1 MAYTSVKI
9 SADSS
14 SYQSQMKSAASQM
27 KVLSAE
33 YTTAATKAK
42 LFGSE
47 TDSLK
52 AKAESLTQKITVQK
66 NIVQLNSEQQEKLT
80 KKLSDQKTKQEEL
93 KTKIDAAKEAYE
105 KSTAETG
112 KNSEQSKALKDELD
126 KLEKEF
132 TANETAIGKTENAL
146 ANQTVKTEKSKTAL
160 MNMEAELK
168 NVNDQLKDN
177 KLEKFATAC
186 DTAGTKMESFGKKMS
201 VVSTGIAGMA
211 TAVTKNAYD
220 VENDLMSMQG
230 QLGLTAEETEKLK
243 TVAQNLYTNGF
254 GESLGDCSSAVV
266 TLVQNIKGA
275 KDMSVEQQQT
285 IAEQMMTMSDMFG
298 TENEELARTL
308 TTMKNNGIIDDIS
321 EGMDV
326 LTVGFQNGANY
337 SGELLDTMREYSPK
351 FQALGM
357 DAKTAMAYL
366 VQGAQN
372 GAFNLDKV
380 GDAMKEFSIRA
391 VDGSD
396 TTVDG
401 FNRIG
406 LNADEM
412 AKKFAAGGDTA
423 SQAFHKTLVAL
434 KNMDDPISQNIA
446 GTDLFGTMWEDLGKD
461 TVLSLADIEGGL
473 ENVEGATV
481 KAGEQVNNSFS
492 TQLKTQFRE
501 LQTSLL
507 PLGNELLRLGKDSMP
522 TVKEVIGD
530 VTNVLKNMDSE
541 TAQNVIKI
549 GAVVAA
555 IGPLSIGFGKVAK
568 GISDTVTTGQ
578 KFVSGAA
585 KIIAKITAKTAA
597 TAAGTAADTA
607 ATAATAAHTTAT
619 AAATATTGTMTA
631 AQTALNV
638 AMKLCP
644 ILMIVGLI
652 TGLIA
657 AGVALYKNW
666 DKISAF
672 GSKLWG
678 NIKKDFNN
686 IKKGVTD
693 SFKKSGEAVENNV
706 KKMTNSVKNSAIGK
720 ATSTVFKAIH
730 KTVEDN
736 MKASTASAKKNLD
749 EMKSAYQK
757 NGGGIKGIVAAT
769 MTGIRNNYQRKY
781 DEINKLT
788 GGKLDIMVQKTREGF
803 KKAANSIA
811 EKVSQAKKN
820 ASSFA
825 SGVVTEVGKIP
836 GKTVSI
842 GINLVKGLWNGISN
856 MQSWV
861 ISKVRGFGNSVLTG
875 LKNFFGIHSPSK
887 VMEEQIGKNLAL
899 GVANGITKHK
909 KHAKKSASEMG
920 SEIVKAAKKKL
931 DTYKTYHKMSLKQ
944 ETEYWDNV
952 RKQIKKGTSARTEAD
967 KKYLADKKSLNSQ
980 LTKAQKEYAKSEK
993 QINADLK
1000 KEIKSLN
1007 DEYKNAVKERK
1018 DSLLSSFSLFES
1030 YDAGD
1035 TVSKSD
1041 LLVGMQ
1047 TQVEALN
1054 EWERQ
1059 IATLKSRLG
1068 NTELFKTIQE
1078 MGVSGLQQVK
1088 AINSMTE
1095 EELKRYTALYKE
1107 RQTSAKDEATTEL
1120 KGTKKSTDDKIAKA
1134 NKQAQEKLTKAQKT
1148 YTDACKK
1155 LGVTGAA
1162 AVKKTVDG
1170 AEKPLTKSLAKIQK
1184 NTKKTISTAVSTTK
1198 KGATQLKRAMD
1209 FKWSLPKLKMPHI
1222 SVTGGKSPYGIGG
1235 KGSVPKFNVE
1245 YYKTGGIMTNP
1256 TVFGLN
1262 GNSWMVGGEAGAE
1275 AILPL
1280 QEFYQKFSSILDR
1293 KFEAVQK
1300 AQAVG
1305 VTCYTYIDGD
1315 EIASRT
1321 VTKVDSKMV
1330 TDKRKRR

>member
-132 TANETAIGKTENAL
+132 TANETAIGKTETAL

-201 VVSTGIAGMA
+201 VVSAGIAGIGA
-211 TAVTKNAYD
+211 ASIKAFTELDEGYDTIVTKTGATG
-220 VENDLMSMQG
+220 EALE
-230 QLGLTAEETEKLK
+230 GLTK
-243 TVAQNLYTNGF
+243 
-254 GESLGDCSSAVV
+254 SADNV
-266 TLVQNIKGA
+266 
-275 KDMSVEQQQT
+275 
-285 IAEQMMTMSDMFG
+285 
-298 TENEELARTL
+298 
-308 TTMKNNGIIDDIS
+308 
-321 EGMDV
+321 
-326 LTVGFQNGANY
+326 
-337 SGELLDTMREYSPK
+337 
-351 FQALGM
+351 
-357 DAKTAMAYL
+357 
-366 VQGAQN
+366 
-372 GAFNLDKV
+372 
-380 GDAMKEFSIRA
+380 
-391 VDGSD
+391 
-396 TTVDG
+396 
-401 FNRIG
+401 
-406 LNADEM
+406 
-412 AKKFAAGGDTA
+412 
-423 SQAFHKTLVAL
+423 
-434 KNMDDPISQNIA
+434 
-446 GTDLFGTMWEDLGKD
+446 FGTMPEDMSTVGEAIGEVNTRFHTTGTELEKTSKQFIQFATINGTNVTQSVDQVDKIMKAWNVDASQTGNLLGLLTAKAQETGIYVD
-461 TVLSLADIEGGL
+461 TLEGYVLDNNAQFKEMGLSLPQAINLMAQFDANGVDSTQAMAGLKKALQNATSEGKSMDEALSDTIGSIKNAKTETEAMQIATELFGKKGAAEMTKAIRENRIDLTSLSSSMEEYGSTVEDTYNGTLDPIDNAKVAMNNAKLALSTLASTAQTSAVPMIEKLTGKIQELTQWFTSLSPAQQETVLKVGL
-473 ENVEGATV
+473 
-481 KAGEQVNNSFS
+481 
-492 TQLKTQFRE
+492 
-501 LQTSLL
+501 
-507 PLGNELLRLGKDSMP
+507 
-522 TVKEVIGD
+522 
-530 VTNVLKNMDSE
+530 
-541 TAQNVIKI
+541 
-549 GAVVAA
+549 VVAA

>member
-1 MAYTSVKI
+1 MAFTSVKL
-9 SADSS
+9 SVDSN
-14 SYQSQMKSAASQM
+14 SYTQQMKSAAAQM
-27 KVLSAE
+27 RVLSAE
-33 YTTAATKAK
+33 YSTAATKAK
-42 LFGSE
+42 LFGSA
-47 TDSLK
+47 TDGLK
-52 AKAESLTQKITVQK
+52 AKAESLTQKISLQK

-80 KKLSDQKTKQEEL
+80 KKLTDQKSKQEEL
-93 KTKIDAAKEAYE
+93 KSKIDEARIAYE
-105 KSTAETG
+105 KSTEETG
-112 KNSEQSKALKDELD
+112 KNSEQSKALKNELNS
-126 KLEKEF
+126 LEQQYKV
-132 TANETAIGKTENAL
+132 NESAIGKTETAL

-160 MNMEAELK
+160 MGMEKELENVNKELK
-168 NVNDQLKDN
+168 
-177 KLEKFATAC
+177 EHKFNAFTEGC
-186 DTAGTKMESFGKKMS
+186 TKAGTAIENVGKKISVMSAATVAAGTASAKMAVDFEDDMAKVSTIMDTNVMS
-201 VVSTGIAGMA
+201 VKDMQDAIIDLSNKTGIAVGDVADDVYNAISAGQKTGDAVAFVENSTKLA
-211 TAVTKNAYD
+211 TAGFAESGDTLNILTTILNAYGLKAEEVTNVSD
-220 VENDLMSMQG
+220 MLIQTQNLGKTTVAELSSAMGKVIPTANANHVALD
-230 QLGLTAEETEKLK
+230 QLCSGYAIMTANGVATAESTTYMNSMLNELGKTGSTTDVILREKTGKSFSELMKGGASLADVLK
-243 TVAQNLYTNGF
+243 IVQDAAKEDNKSMNDMFSSSEAAKAGVIL
-254 GESLGDCSSAVV
+254 LGDGTKKFNTTLKQMQKSTGSTDKAFSKMKTTSHSAKIAVNEMKNSALKLG
-266 TLVQNIKGA
+266 TTMLNSASPAIEKGT
-275 KDMSVEQQQT
+275 KKIHELTNKFNSLNEKQQQT
-285 IAEQMMTMSDMFG
+285 VI
-298 TENEELARTL
+298 
-308 TTMKNNGIIDDIS
+308 
-321 EGMDV
+321 
-326 LTVGFQNGANY
+326 
-337 SGELLDTMREYSPK
+337 
-351 FQALGM
+351 
-357 DAKTAMAYL
+357 
-366 VQGAQN
+366 
-372 GAFNLDKV
+372 KV
-380 GDAMKEFSIRA
+380 G
-391 VDGSD
+391 
-396 TTVDG
+396 
-401 FNRIG
+401 
-406 LNADEM
+406 
-412 AKKFAAGGDTA
+412 
-423 SQAFHKTLVAL
+423 LV
-434 KNMDDPISQNIA
+434 
-446 GTDLFGTMWEDLGKD
+446 T
-461 TVLSLADIEGGL
+461 
-473 ENVEGATV
+473 
-481 KAGEQVNNSFS
+481 
-492 TQLKTQFRE
+492 
-501 LQTSLL
+501 
-507 PLGNELLRLGKDSMP
+507 
-522 TVKEVIGD
+522 
-530 VTNVLKNMDSE
+530 
-541 TAQNVIKI
+541 
-549 GAVVAA
+549 AA
-555 IGPLSIGFGKVAK
+555 IGPATVATGKLVKGVGDTVKGVKK
-568 GISDTVTTGQ
+568 GIELGG
-578 KFVSGAA
+578 KAVSAVKKVAA
-585 KIIAKITAKTAA
+585 KIIEKTAA
-597 TAAGTAADTA
+597 TAAGTTADTA

-686 IKKGVTD
+686 IKKSVTD

-736 MKASTASAKKNLD
+736 MKASAASAKKNLD

-769 MTGIRNNYQRKY
+769 MTGIRNHYKSKY

-811 EKVSQAKKN
+811 EKVSQARKN

-825 SGVVTEVGKIP
+825 TGIVTEVGKIP
-836 GKTVSI
+836 GKVKTV

-861 ISKVRGFGNSVLTG
+861 ISKVRGFGSSVLTG

-944 ETEYWDNV
+944 ETEYWDTV

-967 KKYLADKKSLNSQ
+967 KKYFADKKSLNSQ

-1007 DEYKNAVKERK
+1007 NEYKNAVKERK

-1078 MGVSGLQQVK
+1078 MGVRGLQQVK

-1120 KGTKKSTDDKIAKA
+1120 KDTKKSTDDKIAKA

-1170 AEKPLTKSLAKIQK
+1170 AEKPLTKSLDKIQK
-1184 NTKKTISTAVSTTK
+1184 NTKKAISTAVSTTK

-1222 SVTGGKSPYGIGG
+1222 SVSSGKSPYGIGG
-1235 KGSVPKFNVE
+1235 KGSVPKFKVE

>member
-1 MAYTSVKI
+1 MAFTSVKL
-9 SADSS
+9 SVDSN
-14 SYQSQMKSAASQM
+14 SYTQQMKSAAAQM
-27 KVLSAE
+27 RVLSAE
-33 YTTAATKAK
+33 YSTAATKAK
-42 LFGSE
+42 LFGSA
-47 TDSLK
+47 TDGLK
-52 AKAESLTQKITVQK
+52 AKAESLTQKVTVQK
-66 NIVQLNSEQQEKLT
+66 NIVQLNSQQQEKLT
-80 KKLSDQKTKQEEL
+80 KKLTEQKAKQEEL
-93 KTKIDAAKEAYE
+93 KAKIDDARAAYE

-112 KNSEQSKALKDELD
+112 KNSEQSKALKNELNS
-126 KLEKEF
+126 LEQQYKI
-132 TANETAIGKTENAL
+132 NESAIGKTETAL

-160 MNMEAELK
+160 MGMEKELENVNKELK
-168 NVNDQLKDN
+168 EHKFNAFTEGCTKAGTAIESVGKKASALSAAAVATGTASVKAAEDLKEGYDIVVTKTGATDDALKDLKKSAN
-177 KLEKFATAC
+177 NVFGTMPEDMATVGEAIGEVNTRFHTTGDELESTSKQFIQFASINDTNITQSVDQVDKMMKAWNVDASQTGNLLGLLTAKAQATGISV
-186 DTAGTKMESFGKKMS
+186 DTLESEVLDNNSALKQMGLSMPQSINLMAQFDENGVNASTALAGLKKALQNATSEGKTMDEALKDTIGSIKNAKTDTEALKIAQELFGKK
-201 VVSTGIAGMA
+201 GAAEMA
-211 TAVTKNAYD
+211 TAIRENRID
-220 VENDLMSMQG
+220 LNDLSSSMKQYG
-230 QLGLTAEETEKLK
+230 NTVESTYNNTKSPLDNAKIAMNNAKIAMANLGETALQSAAPMISKATTKVQDLTKKFT
-243 TVAQNLYTNGF
+243 
-254 GESLGDCSSAVV
+254 SLND
-266 TLVQNIKGA
+266 K
-275 KDMSVEQQQT
+275 QQQT
-285 IAEQMMTMSDMFG
+285 
-298 TENEELARTL
+298 
-308 TTMKNNGIIDDIS
+308 
-321 EGMDV
+321 V
-326 LTVGFQNGANY
+326 L
-337 SGELLDTMREYSPK
+337 
-351 FQALGM
+351 
-357 DAKTAMAYL
+357 
-366 VQGAQN
+366 
-372 GAFNLDKV
+372 KV
-380 GDAMKEFSIRA
+380 G
-391 VDGSD
+391 
-396 TTVDG
+396 
-401 FNRIG
+401 
-406 LNADEM
+406 
-412 AKKFAAGGDTA
+412 
-423 SQAFHKTLVAL
+423 LV
-434 KNMDDPISQNIA
+434 
-446 GTDLFGTMWEDLGKD
+446 T
-461 TVLSLADIEGGL
+461 
-473 ENVEGATV
+473 
-481 KAGEQVNNSFS
+481 
-492 TQLKTQFRE
+492 
-501 LQTSLL
+501 
-507 PLGNELLRLGKDSMP
+507 
-522 TVKEVIGD
+522 
-530 VTNVLKNMDSE
+530 
-541 TAQNVIKI
+541 
-549 GAVVAA
+549 AA
-555 IGPLSIGFGKVAK
+555 IGPATVATGKLVKGVGDTVKGVKK
-568 GISDTVTTGQ
+568 GIEYGG
-578 KFVSGAA
+578 KAVSAVKKVAA
-585 KIIAKITAKTAA
+585 KIIEKTAA
-597 TAAGTAADTA
+597 TAAGTTADTA

-672 GSKLWG
+672 GTKLWG
-678 NIKKDFNN
+678 NIKKNFNN
-686 IKKGVTD
+686 IKKSVTD

-736 MKASTASAKKNLD
+736 MKASAASAKKNLD
-749 EMKSAYQK
+749 EMKSAYKK

-769 MTGIRNNYQRKY
+769 MTGIRNHYKSKY

-811 EKVSQAKKN
+811 EKVSQARKN

-825 SGVVTEVGKIP
+825 TGIVTEVGKIP
-836 GKTVSI
+836 GKVKTV

-861 ISKVRGFGNSVLTG
+861 ISKVRGFGSSVLTG

-931 DTYKTYHKMSLKQ
+931 DTYKTYHKMSMKQ
-944 ETEYWDNV
+944 EKEYWDTV

-1007 DEYKNAVKERK
+1007 VEYKNAVKERK

-1235 KGSVPKFNVE
+1235 KGSVPKFKVE

>member
-1 MAYTSVKI
+1 MNSMLNELGKTGSTTDVILREKTGKSFSELMKGGASL
-9 SADSS
+9 AD
-14 SYQSQMKSAASQM
+14 
-27 KVLSAE
+27 VL
-33 YTTAATKAK
+33 K
-42 LFGSE
+42 
-47 TDSLK
+47 
-52 AKAESLTQKITVQK
+52 
-66 NIVQLNSEQQEKLT
+66 IVQ
-80 KKLSDQKTKQEEL
+80 
-93 KTKIDAAKEAYE
+93 DAAKEDNKSMNDMFSSSEAAKAGVILLGDGTKKFNTTLKQMQ
-105 KSTAETG
+105 KSTGSTDKAFSKMKTTSHSAKIAVNEM
-112 KNSEQSKALKDELD
+112 KNSALKLGTTM
-126 KLEKEF
+126 LNSASPAIEK
-132 TANETAIGKTENAL
+132 
-146 ANQTVKTEKSKTAL
+146 
-160 MNMEAELK
+160 
-168 NVNDQLKDN
+168 
-177 KLEKFATAC
+177 
-186 DTAGTKMESFGKKMS
+186 GTKKIHE
-201 VVSTGIAGMA
+201 
-211 TAVTKNAYD
+211 
-220 VENDLMSMQG
+220 
-230 QLGLTAEETEKLK
+230 LTNKFNSLNEK
-243 TVAQNLYTNGF
+243 
-254 GESLGDCSSAVV
+254 
-266 TLVQNIKGA
+266 
-275 KDMSVEQQQT
+275 QQQT
-285 IAEQMMTMSDMFG
+285 VI
-298 TENEELARTL
+298 
-308 TTMKNNGIIDDIS
+308 
-321 EGMDV
+321 
-326 LTVGFQNGANY
+326 
-337 SGELLDTMREYSPK
+337 
-351 FQALGM
+351 
-357 DAKTAMAYL
+357 
-366 VQGAQN
+366 
-372 GAFNLDKV
+372 KV
-380 GDAMKEFSIRA
+380 G
-391 VDGSD
+391 
-396 TTVDG
+396 
-401 FNRIG
+401 
-406 LNADEM
+406 
-412 AKKFAAGGDTA
+412 
-423 SQAFHKTLVAL
+423 LV
-434 KNMDDPISQNIA
+434 
-446 GTDLFGTMWEDLGKD
+446 T
-461 TVLSLADIEGGL
+461 
-473 ENVEGATV
+473 
-481 KAGEQVNNSFS
+481 
-492 TQLKTQFRE
+492 
-501 LQTSLL
+501 
-507 PLGNELLRLGKDSMP
+507 
-522 TVKEVIGD
+522 
-530 VTNVLKNMDSE
+530 
-541 TAQNVIKI
+541 
-549 GAVVAA
+549 AA
-555 IGPLSIGFGKVAK
+555 IGPATVATGKLVKGVGDTVKGVKK
-568 GISDTVTTGQ
+568 GIELGG
-578 KFVSGAA
+578 KAVSAVKKVAA
-585 KIIAKITAKTAA
+585 KIIEKTAA
-597 TAAGTAADTA
+597 TAAGTTADTA

-686 IKKGVTD
+686 IKKSVTD

-1000 KEIKSLN
+1000 KEIKNLTN
-1007 DEYKNAVKERK
+1007 EYKNAVKERK

-1120 KGTKKSTDDKIAKA
+1120 KDTKKSTDDKIAKA

-1148 YTDACKK
+1148 YTNACKK

-1162 AVKKTVDG
+1162 AVKKTVEG

-1235 KGSVPKFNVE
+1235 KGSVPKFKVE

>member
-1 MAYTSVKI
+1 MAFTSVKL
-9 SADSS
+9 SVDSN
-14 SYQSQMKSAASQM
+14 SYTQQMKSAAAQM
-27 KVLSAE
+27 RVLSAE
-33 YTTAATKAK
+33 YSTAAMKAK
-42 LFGSE
+42 LFGSA
-47 TDSLK
+47 TDGLK
-52 AKAESLTQKITVQK
+52 AKAESLTQKISLQK

-80 KKLSDQKTKQEEL
+80 KKLTDQKSKQEEL
-93 KTKIDAAKEAYE
+93 KSKIDEARIAYE
-105 KSTAETG
+105 KSTEETG
-112 KNSEQSKALKDELD
+112 KNSEQSKALKNELNS
-126 KLEKEF
+126 LEQQYKV
-132 TANETAIGKTENAL
+132 NESAIGKTETAL

-160 MNMEAELK
+160 MGMEKELENVNKELK
-168 NVNDQLKDN
+168 EHKFNAFTEGCTKAGTVIESVGKKASALSAAAVATGTASVKTAEDLKEGYDIVVTKTGATDDALKDLKKSAN
-177 KLEKFATAC
+177 NVFGTMPEDMATVGEAIGEVNTRFHTTGDELESTSKQFIQFASINDTNITQSVDQVDKMMKAWNVDASQTGNLLGLLTAKAQATGISV
-186 DTAGTKMESFGKKMS
+186 DTLESEVLDNNSALKQMGLSMPQSINLMAQFDENGVNASTALAGLKKALQNATSEGKTMDEALKDTIGSIKNAKTDTEALKIAQELFGKK
-201 VVSTGIAGMA
+201 GAAEMA
-211 TAVTKNAYD
+211 TAIRENRID
-220 VENDLMSMQG
+220 LNDLSSSMKQYG
-230 QLGLTAEETEKLK
+230 N
-243 TVAQNLYTNGF
+243 TV
-254 GESLGDCSSAVV
+254 ES
-266 TLVQNIKGA
+266 TY
-275 KDMSVEQQQT
+275 
-285 IAEQMMTMSDMFG
+285 
-298 TENEELARTL
+298 
-308 TTMKNNGIIDDIS
+308 NNTKS
-321 EGMDV
+321 P
-326 LTVGFQNGANY
+326 
-337 SGELLDTMREYSPK
+337 LDN
-351 FQALGM
+351 
-357 DAKTAMAYL
+357 AKTAMNNAKIAMANFGETAL
-366 VQGAQN
+366 QSAAPMISKATTKVQDLTKKFTSLNDKQQQTV
-372 GAFNLDKV
+372 LKV
-380 GDAMKEFSIRA
+380 G
-391 VDGSD
+391 
-396 TTVDG
+396 
-401 FNRIG
+401 
-406 LNADEM
+406 
-412 AKKFAAGGDTA
+412 
-423 SQAFHKTLVAL
+423 LV
-434 KNMDDPISQNIA
+434 
-446 GTDLFGTMWEDLGKD
+446 T
-461 TVLSLADIEGGL
+461 
-473 ENVEGATV
+473 
-481 KAGEQVNNSFS
+481 
-492 TQLKTQFRE
+492 
-501 LQTSLL
+501 
-507 PLGNELLRLGKDSMP
+507 
-522 TVKEVIGD
+522 
-530 VTNVLKNMDSE
+530 
-541 TAQNVIKI
+541 
-549 GAVVAA
+549 AA
-555 IGPLSIGFGKVAK
+555 IGPATVATGKLVKGVGDTVKGVKK
-568 GISDTVTTGQ
+568 GIELGG
-578 KFVSGAA
+578 KAVSAVKKVAA
-585 KIIAKITAKTAA
+585 KIIEKTAA
-597 TAAGTAADTA
+597 TAAGTTADTA

-672 GSKLWG
+672 GTKLWG

-686 IKKGVTD
+686 IKKSVTD

-736 MKASTASAKKNLD
+736 MKASAASAKKNLD
-749 EMKSAYQK
+749 EMKSAYKK

-769 MTGIRNNYQRKY
+769 MTGIRNHYKSKY

-811 EKVSQAKKN
+811 EKVSQARKN

-825 SGVVTEVGKIP
+825 TGIVTEVGKIP
-836 GKTVSI
+836 GKVKTV

-861 ISKVRGFGNSVLTG
+861 ISKVRGFGNSVLTE

-944 ETEYWDNV
+944 ETEYWDTV

-1000 KEIKSLN
+1000 KEIKNLTN
-1007 DEYKNAVKERK
+1007 EYKNAVKERK

-1095 EELKRYTALYKE
+1095 EELKRYTSLYKE

-1148 YTDACKK
+1148 YTDVCKK

-1170 AEKPLTKSLAKIQK
+1170 AEKPLTKSLDKIQK
-1184 NTKKTISTAVSTTK
+1184 NTKKAISTAVSTTK

-1209 FKWSLPKLKMPHI
+1209 FKWSLPRLKMPHI
-1222 SVTGGKSPYGIGG
+1222 SVSSGKTPYGIGG
-1235 KGSVPKFNVE
+1235 KGSVPKFKVE

-1280 QEFYQKFSSILDR
+1280 QEFYQKFSSILDK

>member
-1 MAYTSVKI
+1 MAFTSVKL
-9 SADSS
+9 SVDSN
-14 SYQSQMKSAASQM
+14 SYTQQMKSAAAQM
-27 KVLSAE
+27 RVLSAE
-33 YTTAATKAK
+33 YSTAAMKAK
-42 LFGSE
+42 LFGSA
-47 TDSLK
+47 TDGLK
-52 AKAESLTQKITVQK
+52 AKAESLTQKISLQK

-80 KKLSDQKTKQEEL
+80 KKLTDQKSKQEEL
-93 KTKIDAAKEAYE
+93 KSKIDEARIAYE
-105 KSTAETG
+105 KSTEETG
-112 KNSEQSKALKDELD
+112 KNSEQSKALKNELNS
-126 KLEKEF
+126 LEQQYKV
-132 TANETAIGKTENAL
+132 NESAIGKTETAL

-160 MNMEAELK
+160 MGMEKELENVNKELK
-168 NVNDQLKDN
+168 
-177 KLEKFATAC
+177 EHKFNAFTEGC
-186 DTAGTKMESFGKKMS
+186 TKAGTAIENVGKKISVMSAATVAAGTASAKMAVDFEDDMAKVSTIMDTNVMS
-201 VVSTGIAGMA
+201 VKDMQDAIIDLSNKTGIAVGDVADDVYNAISAGQKTGDAVAFVENSTKLA
-211 TAVTKNAYD
+211 TAGFAESGDTLNILTTILNAYGLKAEEVTNVSD
-220 VENDLMSMQG
+220 MLIQTQNLGKTTVAELSSAMGKVIPTANANHVALD
-230 QLGLTAEETEKLK
+230 QLCSGYAIMTANGVATAESTTYMNSMLNELGKTGSTTDVILREKTGKSFSELMKGGASLADVLK
-243 TVAQNLYTNGF
+243 IVQDAAKEDNKSMNDMFSSSEAAKAGVIL
-254 GESLGDCSSAVV
+254 LGDGTKKFNTTLKQMQKSTGSTDKAFSKMKTTSHSAKIAVNEMKNSALKLG
-266 TLVQNIKGA
+266 TTMLNSASPAIEKGT
-275 KDMSVEQQQT
+275 KKIHELTNKFNSLNEKQQQT
-285 IAEQMMTMSDMFG
+285 VI
-298 TENEELARTL
+298 
-308 TTMKNNGIIDDIS
+308 
-321 EGMDV
+321 
-326 LTVGFQNGANY
+326 
-337 SGELLDTMREYSPK
+337 
-351 FQALGM
+351 
-357 DAKTAMAYL
+357 
-366 VQGAQN
+366 
-372 GAFNLDKV
+372 KV
-380 GDAMKEFSIRA
+380 G
-391 VDGSD
+391 
-396 TTVDG
+396 
-401 FNRIG
+401 
-406 LNADEM
+406 
-412 AKKFAAGGDTA
+412 
-423 SQAFHKTLVAL
+423 LV
-434 KNMDDPISQNIA
+434 
-446 GTDLFGTMWEDLGKD
+446 T
-461 TVLSLADIEGGL
+461 
-473 ENVEGATV
+473 
-481 KAGEQVNNSFS
+481 
-492 TQLKTQFRE
+492 
-501 LQTSLL
+501 
-507 PLGNELLRLGKDSMP
+507 
-522 TVKEVIGD
+522 
-530 VTNVLKNMDSE
+530 
-541 TAQNVIKI
+541 
-549 GAVVAA
+549 AA
-555 IGPLSIGFGKVAK
+555 IGPATVATGKLVKGVGDTVKGVKK
-568 GISDTVTTGQ
+568 GIELGG
-578 KFVSGAA
+578 KAVSAVKKVAA
-585 KIIAKITAKTAA
+585 KIIEKTAA
-597 TAAGTAADTA
+597 TAAGTTADTA

-619 AAATATTGTMTA
+619 AAATATTGTMAA

-686 IKKGVTD
+686 IKKSVTD

-1000 KEIKSLN
+1000 KEIKNLTN
-1007 DEYKNAVKERK
+1007 EYKNAVKERK

-1120 KGTKKSTDDKIAKA
+1120 KDTKKSTDDKIAKA

-1148 YTDACKK
+1148 YTNACKK

-1162 AVKKTVDG
+1162 AVKKTVEG

-1235 KGSVPKFNVE
+1235 KGSVPKFKVE

>member
-1 MAYTSVKI
+1 MAFTSVKL
-9 SADSS
+9 SVDSN
-14 SYQSQMKSAASQM
+14 SYTQQMKSAAAQM
-27 KVLSAE
+27 RVLSAE
-33 YTTAATKAK
+33 YYTAAMKAK
-42 LFGSE
+42 LFGSA
-47 TDSLK
+47 TDGLK
-52 AKAESLTQKITVQK
+52 AKAESLTQKISLQK

-80 KKLSDQKTKQEEL
+80 KKLTDQKSKQEEL
-93 KTKIDAAKEAYE
+93 KSKIDEARIAYE
-105 KSTAETG
+105 KSTEETG
-112 KNSEQSKALKDELD
+112 KNSEQSKALKNELNS
-126 KLEKEF
+126 LEQQYKV
-132 TANETAIGKTENAL
+132 NESAIGKTETAL

-160 MNMEAELK
+160 MGMEKELENVNKELK
-168 NVNDQLKDN
+168 
-177 KLEKFATAC
+177 EHKFNAFTEGC
-186 DTAGTKMESFGKKMS
+186 TKAGTAIENVGKKISVMSAATVAAGTASAKMAVDFEDDMAKVSTIMDTNVMS
-201 VVSTGIAGMA
+201 VKDMQDAIIDLSNKTGIAVGDVADDVYNAISAGQKTGDAVAFVENSTKLA
-211 TAVTKNAYD
+211 TAGFAESGDTLNILTTILNAYGLKAEEVTNVSD
-220 VENDLMSMQG
+220 MLIQTQNLGKTTVAELSSAMGKVIPTANANHVALD
-230 QLGLTAEETEKLK
+230 QLCSGYAIMTANGVATAESTTYMNSMLNELGKTGSTTDVILREKTGKSFSELMKGGASLADVLK
-243 TVAQNLYTNGF
+243 IVQDAAKEDNKSMNDMFSSSEAAKAGVIL
-254 GESLGDCSSAVV
+254 LGDGTKKFNTTLKQMQKSTGSTDKAFSKMKTTSHSAKIAVNEMKNSALKLG
-266 TLVQNIKGA
+266 TTMLNSASPAIEKGT
-275 KDMSVEQQQT
+275 KKIHELTNKFNSLNEKQQQT
-285 IAEQMMTMSDMFG
+285 VI
-298 TENEELARTL
+298 
-308 TTMKNNGIIDDIS
+308 
-321 EGMDV
+321 
-326 LTVGFQNGANY
+326 
-337 SGELLDTMREYSPK
+337 
-351 FQALGM
+351 
-357 DAKTAMAYL
+357 
-366 VQGAQN
+366 
-372 GAFNLDKV
+372 KV
-380 GDAMKEFSIRA
+380 G
-391 VDGSD
+391 
-396 TTVDG
+396 
-401 FNRIG
+401 
-406 LNADEM
+406 
-412 AKKFAAGGDTA
+412 
-423 SQAFHKTLVAL
+423 LV
-434 KNMDDPISQNIA
+434 
-446 GTDLFGTMWEDLGKD
+446 T
-461 TVLSLADIEGGL
+461 
-473 ENVEGATV
+473 
-481 KAGEQVNNSFS
+481 
-492 TQLKTQFRE
+492 
-501 LQTSLL
+501 
-507 PLGNELLRLGKDSMP
+507 
-522 TVKEVIGD
+522 
-530 VTNVLKNMDSE
+530 
-541 TAQNVIKI
+541 
-549 GAVVAA
+549 AA
-555 IGPLSIGFGKVAK
+555 IGPATVATGKLVKGVGDTVKGVKK
-568 GISDTVTTGQ
+568 GIELGG
-578 KFVSGAA
+578 KAVSAVKKVAA
-585 KIIAKITAKTAA
+585 KIIEKTAA
-597 TAAGTAADTA
+597 TAAGTTADTA

-686 IKKGVTD
+686 IKKSVTD

-1000 KEIKSLN
+1000 KEIKNLTN
-1007 DEYKNAVKERK
+1007 EYKNAVKERK

-1120 KGTKKSTDDKIAKA
+1120 KDTKKSTDDKIAKA

-1162 AVKKTVDG
+1162 AVKKTVEG

-1222 SVTGGKSPYGIGG
+1222 SVSSGKTPYGIGG
-1235 KGSVPKFNVE
+1235 KGSVPKFKVE

>member
-1 MAYTSVKI
+1 MAFTSVKL
-9 SADSS
+9 SVDSN
-14 SYQSQMKSAASQM
+14 SYTQQMKSAAAQM
-27 KVLSAE
+27 RVLSAE
-33 YTTAATKAK
+33 YSTAATKAK
-42 LFGSE
+42 LFGSA
-47 TDSLK
+47 TDGLK
-52 AKAESLTQKITVQK
+52 AKAESLTQKVTVQK
-66 NIVQLNSEQQEKLT
+66 NIVQLNSQQQEKLT
-80 KKLSDQKTKQEEL
+80 QKLTEQKAKQEEL
-93 KTKIDAAKEAYE
+93 KAKIDDARAAYE

-112 KNSEQSKALKDELD
+112 KNSEQSKALKNELNS
-126 KLEKEF
+126 LEQQYKV
-132 TANETAIGKTENAL
+132 NESAIGKTETAL

-160 MNMEAELK
+160 MGMEKELENVNKELK
-168 NVNDQLKDN
+168 
-177 KLEKFATAC
+177 EHKFNAFTEGC
-186 DTAGTKMESFGKKMS
+186 TKAGTAIEKVGKKLSVMSAATVAAGTASAKMAVDFEDDMAKVSTIMDTNEMS
-201 VVSTGIAGMA
+201 VKDMQDAIIDLSNKTGIAVGDVADDVYNAISAGQKTGDAVAFVENSTKLA
-211 TAVTKNAYD
+211 TAGFAESGDTLNILTTILNAYGLKAEEVTNVSD
-220 VENDLMSMQG
+220 MLIQTQNLGKTTVAELSSAMGKVIPTANANHVALD
-230 QLGLTAEETEKLK
+230 QLCSGYAIMTANGVATAESTTYMNSMLNELGKTGSTTDVILREKTGKSFSELMKGGASLADVLK
-243 TVAQNLYTNGF
+243 IVQDAAKEDNKSMNDMFSSSEAAKAGVIL
-254 GESLGDCSSAVV
+254 LGDGTKKFNTTLKQMQKSTGSTDKAFSKMKTTSHSAKIAVNEMKNSALKLG
-266 TLVQNIKGA
+266 TTMLNSASPAIEKGT
-275 KDMSVEQQQT
+275 KKIHELTNKFNSMNEKQQQT
-285 IAEQMMTMSDMFG
+285 VI
-298 TENEELARTL
+298 
-308 TTMKNNGIIDDIS
+308 
-321 EGMDV
+321 
-326 LTVGFQNGANY
+326 
-337 SGELLDTMREYSPK
+337 
-351 FQALGM
+351 
-357 DAKTAMAYL
+357 
-366 VQGAQN
+366 
-372 GAFNLDKV
+372 KV
-380 GDAMKEFSIRA
+380 G
-391 VDGSD
+391 
-396 TTVDG
+396 
-401 FNRIG
+401 
-406 LNADEM
+406 
-412 AKKFAAGGDTA
+412 
-423 SQAFHKTLVAL
+423 LV
-434 KNMDDPISQNIA
+434 
-446 GTDLFGTMWEDLGKD
+446 T
-461 TVLSLADIEGGL
+461 
-473 ENVEGATV
+473 
-481 KAGEQVNNSFS
+481 
-492 TQLKTQFRE
+492 
-501 LQTSLL
+501 
-507 PLGNELLRLGKDSMP
+507 
-522 TVKEVIGD
+522 
-530 VTNVLKNMDSE
+530 
-541 TAQNVIKI
+541 
-549 GAVVAA
+549 AA
-555 IGPLSIGFGKVAK
+555 IGPATVATGKLVKGVGDTVKGVKK
-568 GISDTVTTGQ
+568 GIELGG
-578 KFVSGAA
+578 KAVSAVKKVAA
-585 KIIAKITAKTAA
+585 KIIEKTAA
-597 TAAGTAADTA
+597 TAAGTTADTA

-672 GSKLWG
+672 GTKLWG

-686 IKKGVTD
+686 IKKSVTD

-736 MKASTASAKKNLD
+736 MKASAASAKKNLD

-769 MTGIRNNYQRKY
+769 MTGIRNHYKSKY

-811 EKVSQAKKN
+811 EKVSQARKN

-825 SGVVTEVGKIP
+825 TGIVTEVGKIP
-836 GKTVSI
+836 GKVKTV

-861 ISKVRGFGNSVLTG
+861 ISKVRGFGSSVLTG

-920 SEIVKAAKKKL
+920 SEIVKAAKKKM

-944 ETEYWDNV
+944 ETEYWDTV

-967 KKYLADKKSLNSQ
+967 KKYFADKKSLNSQ

-1007 DEYKNAVKERK
+1007 NEYKNAVKERK

-1120 KGTKKSTDDKIAKA
+1120 KDTKKSTDDKIAKA

-1170 AEKPLTKSLAKIQK
+1170 AEKPLTKSLDKIQK
-1184 NTKKTISTAVSTTK
+1184 NTKKAISTAVSTTK

-1222 SVTGGKSPYGIGG
+1222 SVSSGKSPYGIGG
-1235 KGSVPKFNVE
+1235 KGSVPKFKVE

>member
-14 SYQSQMKSAASQM
+14 GYQSQMKSAASQM

-132 TANETAIGKTENAL
+132 TANETAIGKTETAL

-201 VVSTGIAGMA
+201 AVSAGIAGMA
-211 TAVTKNAYD
+211 TAVAKNAYD
-220 VENDLMSMQG
+220 AENDLMSIQG

-275 KDMSVEQQQT
+275 KNMSVEQQQA

-366 VQGAQN
+366 IQGAQN

-423 SQAFHKTLVAL
+423 SQAFHETLVAL

-446 GTDLFGTMWEDLGKD
+446 GVDLFGTMWEDLGKD

-501 LQTSLL
+501 
-507 PLGNELLRLGKDSMP
+507 
-522 TVKEVIGD
+522 
-530 VTNVLKNMDSE
+530 
-541 TAQNVIKI
+541 
-549 GAVVAA
+549 
-555 IGPLSIGFGKVAK
+555 
-568 GISDTVTTGQ
+568 
-578 KFVSGAA
+578 
-585 KIIAKITAKTAA
+585 
-597 TAAGTAADTA
+597 
-607 ATAATAAHTTAT
+607 
-619 AAATATTGTMTA
+619 
-631 AQTALNV
+631 
-638 AMKLCP
+638 
-644 ILMIVGLI
+644 
-652 TGLIA
+652 
-657 AGVALYKNW
+657 
-666 DKISAF
+666 
-672 GSKLWG
+672 
-678 NIKKDFNN
+678 
-686 IKKGVTD
+686 
-693 SFKKSGEAVENNV
+693 
-706 KKMTNSVKNSAIGK
+706 
-720 ATSTVFKAIH
+720 
-730 KTVEDN
+730 
-736 MKASTASAKKNLD
+736 
-749 EMKSAYQK
+749 
-757 NGGGIKGIVAAT
+757 
-769 MTGIRNNYQRKY
+769 
-781 DEINKLT
+781 
-788 GGKLDIMVQKTREGF
+788 
-803 KKAANSIA
+803 
-811 EKVSQAKKN
+811 
-820 ASSFA
+820 
-825 SGVVTEVGKIP
+825 
-836 GKTVSI
+836 
-842 GINLVKGLWNGISN
+842 
-856 MQSWV
+856 
-861 ISKVRGFGNSVLTG
+861 
-875 LKNFFGIHSPSK
+875 
-887 VMEEQIGKNLAL
+887 
-899 GVANGITKHK
+899 
-909 KHAKKSASEMG
+909 
-920 SEIVKAAKKKL
+920 
-931 DTYKTYHKMSLKQ
+931 
-944 ETEYWDNV
+944 
-952 RKQIKKGTSARTEAD
+952 
-967 KKYLADKKSLNSQ
+967 
-980 LTKAQKEYAKSEK
+980 
-993 QINADLK
+993 
-1000 KEIKSLN
+1000 
-1007 DEYKNAVKERK
+1007 
-1018 DSLLSSFSLFES
+1018 
-1030 YDAGD
+1030 
-1035 TVSKSD
+1035 
-1041 LLVGMQ
+1041 
-1047 TQVEALN
+1047 
-1054 EWERQ
+1054 
-1059 IATLKSRLG
+1059 
-1068 NTELFKTIQE
+1068 
-1078 MGVSGLQQVK
+1078 
-1088 AINSMTE
+1088 
-1095 EELKRYTALYKE
+1095 
-1107 RQTSAKDEATTEL
+1107 
-1120 KGTKKSTDDKIAKA
+1120 
-1134 NKQAQEKLTKAQKT
+1134 
-1148 YTDACKK
+1148 
-1155 LGVTGAA
+1155 
-1162 AVKKTVDG
+1162 
-1170 AEKPLTKSLAKIQK
+1170 
-1184 NTKKTISTAVSTTK
+1184 
-1198 KGATQLKRAMD
+1198 
-1209 FKWSLPKLKMPHI
+1209 
-1222 SVTGGKSPYGIGG
+1222 
-1235 KGSVPKFNVE
+1235 
-1245 YYKTGGIMTNP
+1245 
-1256 TVFGLN
+1256 
-1262 GNSWMVGGEAGAE
+1262 
-1275 AILPL
+1275 
-1280 QEFYQKFSSILDR
+1280 
-1293 KFEAVQK
+1293 
-1300 AQAVG
+1300 
-1305 VTCYTYIDGD
+1305 
-1315 EIASRT
+1315 
-1321 VTKVDSKMV
+1321 
-1330 TDKRKRR
+1330 

>member
-1 MAYTSVKI
+1 MAFTSVKL
-9 SADSS
+9 SVDSN
-14 SYQSQMKSAASQM
+14 SYTQQMKSAAAQM
-27 KVLSAE
+27 RVLSAE
-33 YTTAATKAK
+33 YYTAAMKAK
-42 LFGSE
+42 LFGSA
-47 TDSLK
+47 TDGLK
-52 AKAESLTQKITVQK
+52 AKAESLTQKISLQK

-80 KKLSDQKTKQEEL
+80 KKLTDQKSKQEEL
-93 KTKIDAAKEAYE
+93 KSKIDEARIAYE
-105 KSTAETG
+105 KSTEETG
-112 KNSEQSKALKDELD
+112 KNSEQSKALKNELNS
-126 KLEKEF
+126 LEQQYKV
-132 TANETAIGKTENAL
+132 NESAIGKTETAL

-160 MNMEAELK
+160 MGMEKELENVNKELK
-168 NVNDQLKDN
+168 
-177 KLEKFATAC
+177 EHKFNAFTEGC
-186 DTAGTKMESFGKKMS
+186 TKAGTAIENVGKKISVMSAATVAAGTASAKMAVDFEDDMAKVSTIMDTNVMS
-201 VVSTGIAGMA
+201 VKDMQDAIIDLSNKTGIAVGDVADDVYNAISAGQKTGDAVAFVENSTKLA
-211 TAVTKNAYD
+211 TAGFAESGDTLNILTTILNAYGLKAEEVTNVSD
-220 VENDLMSMQG
+220 MLIQTQNLGKTTVAELSSAMGKVIPTANANHVALD
-230 QLGLTAEETEKLK
+230 QLCSGYAIMTANGVATAESTTYMNSMLNELGKTGSTTDVILREKTGKSFSELMKGGASLADVLK
-243 TVAQNLYTNGF
+243 IVQDAAKEDNKSMNDMFSSSEAAKAGVIL
-254 GESLGDCSSAVV
+254 LGDGTKKFNTTLKQMQKSTGSTDKAFSKMKTTSHSAKIAVNEMKNSALKLG
-266 TLVQNIKGA
+266 TTMLNSASPAIEKGT
-275 KDMSVEQQQT
+275 KKIHELTNKFNSLNEKQQQT
-285 IAEQMMTMSDMFG
+285 VI
-298 TENEELARTL
+298 
-308 TTMKNNGIIDDIS
+308 
-321 EGMDV
+321 
-326 LTVGFQNGANY
+326 
-337 SGELLDTMREYSPK
+337 
-351 FQALGM
+351 
-357 DAKTAMAYL
+357 
-366 VQGAQN
+366 
-372 GAFNLDKV
+372 KV
-380 GDAMKEFSIRA
+380 G
-391 VDGSD
+391 
-396 TTVDG
+396 
-401 FNRIG
+401 
-406 LNADEM
+406 
-412 AKKFAAGGDTA
+412 
-423 SQAFHKTLVAL
+423 LV
-434 KNMDDPISQNIA
+434 
-446 GTDLFGTMWEDLGKD
+446 T
-461 TVLSLADIEGGL
+461 
-473 ENVEGATV
+473 
-481 KAGEQVNNSFS
+481 
-492 TQLKTQFRE
+492 
-501 LQTSLL
+501 
-507 PLGNELLRLGKDSMP
+507 
-522 TVKEVIGD
+522 
-530 VTNVLKNMDSE
+530 
-541 TAQNVIKI
+541 
-549 GAVVAA
+549 AA
-555 IGPLSIGFGKVAK
+555 IGPATVATGKLVKGVGDTVKGVKK
-568 GISDTVTTGQ
+568 GIELGG
-578 KFVSGAA
+578 KAVSAVKKVAA
-585 KIIAKITAKTAA
+585 KIIEKTAA
-597 TAAGTAADTA
+597 TAAGTTADTA

-619 AAATATTGTMTA
+619 AAATATTGTMAA

-686 IKKGVTD
+686 IKKSVTD

-920 SEIVKAAKKKL
+920 SEIVKEAKKKL

-1000 KEIKSLN
+1000 KEIKNLTN
-1007 DEYKNAVKERK
+1007 EYKNAVKERK

-1120 KGTKKSTDDKIAKA
+1120 KDTKKSTDDKIAKA

-1148 YTDACKK
+1148 YTNACKK

-1162 AVKKTVDG
+1162 AVKKTVEG

-1235 KGSVPKFNVE
+1235 KGSVPKFKVE

>member
-1 MAYTSVKI
+1 MAFTSVKL
-9 SADSS
+9 SVDSN
-14 SYQSQMKSAASQM
+14 SYTQQMKSAAAQM
-27 KVLSAE
+27 RVLSAE
-33 YTTAATKAK
+33 YSTAATKAK
-42 LFGSE
+42 LFGSA
-47 TDSLK
+47 TDGLK
-52 AKAESLTQKITVQK
+52 AKAESLTQKVTVQK
-66 NIVQLNSEQQEKLT
+66 NIVQLNSQQQEKLT
-80 KKLSDQKTKQEEL
+80 KKLTEQKAKQEEL
-93 KTKIDAAKEAYE
+93 KAKIDDARAAYE

-112 KNSEQSKALKDELD
+112 KNSEQSKALKNELNS
-126 KLEKEF
+126 LEQQYKI
-132 TANETAIGKTENAL
+132 NESAIGKTETAL

-160 MNMEAELK
+160 MGMEKELENVNKELK
-168 NVNDQLKDN
+168 
-177 KLEKFATAC
+177 EHKFNAFTEGC
-186 DTAGTKMESFGKKMS
+186 TKAGTAIENVGKKISVMSAATVAAGTASAKMAVDFEDDMAKVSTIMDTNVMS
-201 VVSTGIAGMA
+201 VKDMQDAIIDLSNKTGIAVGDVADDVYNAISAGQKTGDAVAFVENSTKLA
-211 TAVTKNAYD
+211 TAGFAESGDTLNILTTILNAYGLKAEEVKNVSD
-220 VENDLMSMQG
+220 MLIQTQNLGKTTVAELSSAMGKVIPTANANHVALD
-230 QLGLTAEETEKLK
+230 QLCSGYAIMTANGVATAESTTYMNSMLNELGKTGSTTDVILREKTGKSFSELMKGGASLADVLK
-243 TVAQNLYTNGF
+243 IVQDAAKEDNKSMNDMFSSSEAAKAGMIL
-254 GESLGDCSSAVV
+254 LGDGTKKFNTTLKQMQKSTGSTDKAFNKMKTTSHSAKIAVNEMKNSALKLG
-266 TLVQNIKGA
+266 TTMLNSASPAIEKGT
-275 KDMSVEQQQT
+275 KKIHELTNKFNSLNEKQQQT
-285 IAEQMMTMSDMFG
+285 VI
-298 TENEELARTL
+298 
-308 TTMKNNGIIDDIS
+308 
-321 EGMDV
+321 
-326 LTVGFQNGANY
+326 
-337 SGELLDTMREYSPK
+337 
-351 FQALGM
+351 
-357 DAKTAMAYL
+357 
-366 VQGAQN
+366 
-372 GAFNLDKV
+372 KV
-380 GDAMKEFSIRA
+380 G
-391 VDGSD
+391 
-396 TTVDG
+396 
-401 FNRIG
+401 
-406 LNADEM
+406 
-412 AKKFAAGGDTA
+412 
-423 SQAFHKTLVAL
+423 LV
-434 KNMDDPISQNIA
+434 
-446 GTDLFGTMWEDLGKD
+446 T
-461 TVLSLADIEGGL
+461 
-473 ENVEGATV
+473 
-481 KAGEQVNNSFS
+481 
-492 TQLKTQFRE
+492 
-501 LQTSLL
+501 
-507 PLGNELLRLGKDSMP
+507 
-522 TVKEVIGD
+522 
-530 VTNVLKNMDSE
+530 
-541 TAQNVIKI
+541 
-549 GAVVAA
+549 AA
-555 IGPLSIGFGKVAK
+555 IGPATVATGKLVKGVGDTVKGVKK
-568 GISDTVTTGQ
+568 GIEYGG
-578 KFVSGAA
+578 KAVSAVKKVAA
-585 KIIAKITAKTAA
+585 KIIEKTAA
-597 TAAGTAADTA
+597 TAAGTTADTA

-672 GSKLWG
+672 GTKLWG

-686 IKKGVTD
+686 IKKSVTD

-736 MKASTASAKKNLD
+736 MKASAASAKKNLD
-749 EMKSAYQK
+749 EMKSAYKK

-769 MTGIRNNYQRKY
+769 MTGIRNHYKSKY

-811 EKVSQAKKN
+811 EKVSQARKN

-825 SGVVTEVGKIP
+825 TGIVTEVGKIP
-836 GKTVSI
+836 GKVKTV
-842 GINLVKGLWNGISN
+842 GINLVKGLWNGISS

-861 ISKVRGFGNSVLTG
+861 ISKVRGFGSSVLTG

-944 ETEYWDNV
+944 ETEYWDTV

-967 KKYLADKKSLNSQ
+967 KKYLADKKNLNSQ

-1007 DEYKNAVKERK
+1007 NEYKNAVKERK

-1120 KGTKKSTDDKIAKA
+1120 KDTKKSTDDKIAKA

-1148 YTDACKK
+1148 YTNACKK

-1162 AVKKTVDG
+1162 AVKKTVEG

-1235 KGSVPKFNVE
+1235 KGSVPKFKVE

-1262 GNSWMVGGEAGAE
+1262 GNSWMVGGESGAE

>member
-1 MAYTSVKI
+1 MAFTSVKL
-9 SADSS
+9 SVDSN
-14 SYQSQMKSAASQM
+14 SYTQQMKSAAAQM
-27 KVLSAE
+27 RVLSAE
-33 YTTAATKAK
+33 YSTAATKAK
-42 LFGSE
+42 LFGSA
-47 TDSLK
+47 TDGLK
-52 AKAESLTQKITVQK
+52 AKAESLTQKVTVQK
-66 NIVQLNSEQQEKLT
+66 NIVQLNSQQQEKLT
-80 KKLSDQKTKQEEL
+80 QKLTEQKAKQEEL
-93 KTKIDAAKEAYE
+93 KAKIDDARAAYE

-112 KNSEQSKALKDELD
+112 KNSEQSKALKNELNS
-126 KLEKEF
+126 LEQQYKV
-132 TANETAIGKTENAL
+132 NGSAIGKTETAL

-160 MNMEAELK
+160 MGMEKELENVNKELK
-168 NVNDQLKDN
+168 
-177 KLEKFATAC
+177 EHKFNAFTEGC
-186 DTAGTKMESFGKKMS
+186 TKAGTAIENVGKKISVMSAATVAAGTASAKMAVDFEDDMAKVSTIMDTNVMS
-201 VVSTGIAGMA
+201 VKDMQDAIIDLSNKTGIAVGDVADDVYNAISAGQKTGDAVAFVENSTKLA
-211 TAVTKNAYD
+211 TAGFAESGDTLNILTTILNAYGLKAEEVKNVSD
-220 VENDLMSMQG
+220 MLIQTQNLGKTTVAELSSAMGKVIPTANANHVALD
-230 QLGLTAEETEKLK
+230 QLCSGYAIMTANGVATAESTTYMNSMLNELGKTGSTTDVILREKTGKSFSELMKGGASLADVLK
-243 TVAQNLYTNGF
+243 IVQDAAKEDNKSMNDMFSSSEAAKAGMIL
-254 GESLGDCSSAVV
+254 LGDGTKKFNTTLKQMQKSTGSTDKAFNKMKTTSHSAKIAVNEMKNSALKLG
-266 TLVQNIKGA
+266 TTMLNSASPAIEKGT
-275 KDMSVEQQQT
+275 KKIHELTNKFNSLNEKQQQT
-285 IAEQMMTMSDMFG
+285 V
-298 TENEELARTL
+298 
-308 TTMKNNGIIDDIS
+308 II
-321 EGMDV
+321 
-326 LTVGFQNGANY
+326 VG
-337 SGELLDTMREYSPK
+337 
-351 FQALGM
+351 
-357 DAKTAMAYL
+357 L
-366 VQGAQN
+366 V
-372 GAFNLDKV
+372 
-380 GDAMKEFSIRA
+380 
-391 VDGSD
+391 
-396 TTVDG
+396 T
-401 FNRIG
+401 
-406 LNADEM
+406 
-412 AKKFAAGGDTA
+412 
-423 SQAFHKTLVAL
+423 
-434 KNMDDPISQNIA
+434 
-446 GTDLFGTMWEDLGKD
+446 
-461 TVLSLADIEGGL
+461 
-473 ENVEGATV
+473 
-481 KAGEQVNNSFS
+481 
-492 TQLKTQFRE
+492 
-501 LQTSLL
+501 
-507 PLGNELLRLGKDSMP
+507 
-522 TVKEVIGD
+522 
-530 VTNVLKNMDSE
+530 
-541 TAQNVIKI
+541 
-549 GAVVAA
+549 AA
-555 IGPLSIGFGKVAK
+555 IGPATVATGKLVKGVKK
-568 GISDTVTTGQ
+568 GIEYGG
-578 KFVSGAA
+578 KAVSAVKKVAA
-585 KIIAKITAKTAA
+585 KIIEKTAA
-597 TAAGTAADTA
+597 TAAGTTADTA

-686 IKKGVTD
+686 IKKSVTD

-820 ASSFA
+820 ASRFA

-1000 KEIKSLN
+1000 KEIKNLTN
-1007 DEYKNAVKERK
+1007 EYKNAVKERK

-1120 KGTKKSTDDKIAKA
+1120 KDTKKSTDDKIAKA

-1148 YTDACKK
+1148 YTNACKK

-1235 KGSVPKFNVE
+1235 KGSVPKFKVE

-1280 QEFYQKFSSILDR
+1280 QEFYQKFSNILDR

>member
-1 MAYTSVKI
+1 MAFTSVKL
-9 SADSS
+9 SVDSN
-14 SYQSQMKSAASQM
+14 SYTQQMKSAAAQM
-27 KVLSAE
+27 RVLSAE
-33 YTTAATKAK
+33 YSTAATKAK
-42 LFGSE
+42 LFGSA
-47 TDSLK
+47 TDGLK
-52 AKAESLTQKITVQK
+52 AKAESLTQKISLQK

-80 KKLSDQKTKQEEL
+80 KKLTDQKSKQEEL
-93 KTKIDAAKEAYE
+93 KSKIDEARIAYE
-105 KSTAETG
+105 KSTEETG
-112 KNSEQSKALKDELD
+112 KNSEQSKALKNELNS
-126 KLEKEF
+126 LEQQYKV
-132 TANETAIGKTENAL
+132 NESAIGKTETAL

-160 MNMEAELK
+160 MGMEKELENVNKELK
-168 NVNDQLKDN
+168 
-177 KLEKFATAC
+177 EHKFNAFTEGC
-186 DTAGTKMESFGKKMS
+186 TKAGTAIEKVGKKLSVMS
-201 VVSTGIAGMA
+201 AATVAAGTASAKMAVDFEDDMAKVSTIMDTNEMSLEDMQDAIIDLSNKTGIAVGDVADDVYNAISAGQKTGDAVAFVENSTKLA
-211 TAVTKNAYD
+211 TAGFAESGDTLNILTTILNAYGLKAEEVTNVSD
-220 VENDLMSMQG
+220 MLIQTQNLGKTTVAELSSAMGKVIPTANANHVALD
-230 QLGLTAEETEKLK
+230 QLCSGYAIMTANGVATAESTTYMNSMLNELGKTGSTTDVILRKKTGKSFSELMKGGASLADVLK
-243 TVAQNLYTNGF
+243 IVQDAAKEDNKSMNDMFSSSEAAKAGMIL
-254 GESLGDCSSAVV
+254 LGDGTKKFNTTLKQMQKSTGSTDKAFNKMKTTSHSAKIAVNEMKNSALKLG
-266 TLVQNIKGA
+266 TTMLNSASPAIEKGT
-275 KDMSVEQQQT
+275 KKIHELTNKFNSLNEKQQQT
-285 IAEQMMTMSDMFG
+285 VI
-298 TENEELARTL
+298 
-308 TTMKNNGIIDDIS
+308 
-321 EGMDV
+321 
-326 LTVGFQNGANY
+326 
-337 SGELLDTMREYSPK
+337 
-351 FQALGM
+351 
-357 DAKTAMAYL
+357 
-366 VQGAQN
+366 
-372 GAFNLDKV
+372 KV
-380 GDAMKEFSIRA
+380 G
-391 VDGSD
+391 
-396 TTVDG
+396 
-401 FNRIG
+401 
-406 LNADEM
+406 
-412 AKKFAAGGDTA
+412 
-423 SQAFHKTLVAL
+423 LV
-434 KNMDDPISQNIA
+434 
-446 GTDLFGTMWEDLGKD
+446 T
-461 TVLSLADIEGGL
+461 
-473 ENVEGATV
+473 
-481 KAGEQVNNSFS
+481 
-492 TQLKTQFRE
+492 
-501 LQTSLL
+501 
-507 PLGNELLRLGKDSMP
+507 
-522 TVKEVIGD
+522 
-530 VTNVLKNMDSE
+530 
-541 TAQNVIKI
+541 
-549 GAVVAA
+549 AA
-555 IGPLSIGFGKVAK
+555 IGPATVATGKLVKGVGDTVKGVKK
-568 GISDTVTTGQ
+568 GIEYGG
-578 KFVSGAA
+578 KAVSAVKKVAA
-585 KIIAKITAKTAA
+585 KIIEKTAA
-597 TAAGTAADTA
+597 TAAGTTADTA

-672 GSKLWG
+672 GTKLWG

-686 IKKGVTD
+686 IKKNVTE

-730 KTVEDN
+730 KTVENN
-736 MKASTASAKKNLD
+736 MKASAASAKKNLD
-749 EMKSAYQK
+749 EMKSAYKK

-769 MTGIRNNYQRKY
+769 MTGIRNHYKSKY

-803 KKAANSIA
+803 KKAAKSIA
-811 EKVSQAKKN
+811 EKVSQARKN

-825 SGVVTEVGKIP
+825 TGIVTEVGKIP
-836 GKTVSI
+836 GKVKTV

-861 ISKVRGFGNSVLTG
+861 ISKVRGFGSSVLTG

-944 ETEYWDNV
+944 ETEYWDTV

-1000 KEIKSLN
+1000 KEIKNLTN
-1007 DEYKNAVKERK
+1007 EYKNAVKERK
-1018 DSLLSSFSLFES
+1018 NSLLSSFSLFES

-1035 TVSKSD
+1035 AVSKSD

-1059 IATLKSRLG
+1059 IADLKTRMG
-1068 NTELFKTIQE
+1068 NTSLYKTIQE

-1088 AINSMTE
+1088 ALNSMTD
-1095 EELKRYTALYKE
+1095 EELKRYESLYKE
-1107 RQTSAKDEATTEL
+1107 RQTSAKTQATTEL
-1120 KGTKKSTDDKIAKA
+1120 QDKKKSTDEKIAKA
-1134 NKQAQEKLTKAQKT
+1134 SEDAEKKLDKAQKT

-1162 AVKKTVDG
+1162 AVKKTVEG

-1222 SVTGGKSPYGIGG
+1222 SVSSGKTPYGIGG
-1235 KGSVPKFNVE
+1235 KGSVPKFKVD

>member
-1 MAYTSVKI
+1 MAFTSVKL
-9 SADSS
+9 SVDSN
-14 SYQSQMKSAASQM
+14 SYTQQMKSAAAQM
-27 KVLSAE
+27 RVLSAE
-33 YTTAATKAK
+33 YSTAATKAK
-42 LFGSE
+42 LFGSA
-47 TDSLK
+47 TDGLK
-52 AKAESLTQKITVQK
+52 AKAESLTQKVTVQK
-66 NIVQLNSEQQEKLT
+66 NIVQLNSKQQEKLT
-80 KKLSDQKTKQEEL
+80 QKLTEQKAKQEEL
-93 KTKIDAAKEAYE
+93 KAKIDDARAAYE

-112 KNSEQSKALKDELD
+112 KNSEQSKALKNELNS
-126 KLEKEF
+126 LEQQYKV
-132 TANETAIGKTENAL
+132 NESAIGKTETAL

-160 MNMEAELK
+160 MGMEKELENVNKELK
-168 NVNDQLKDN
+168 
-177 KLEKFATAC
+177 EHKFNAFTEGC
-186 DTAGTKMESFGKKMS
+186 TKAGTAIENVGKKISVMSAATVAAGTASAKMAVDFEDDMAKVSTIMDTNVMS
-201 VVSTGIAGMA
+201 VKDMQDAIIDLSNKTGIAVGDVADDVYNAISAGQKTGDAVAFVENSTKLA
-211 TAVTKNAYD
+211 TAGFAESGDTLNILTTILNAYGLKAEEVTNVSD
-220 VENDLMSMQG
+220 MLIQTQNLGKTTVAELSSAMGKVIPTANANHVALD
-230 QLGLTAEETEKLK
+230 QLCSGYAIMTANGVATAESTTYMNSMLNELGKTGSTTDVILREKTGKSFSELMKGGASLADVLK
-243 TVAQNLYTNGF
+243 IVQDAAKEDNKSMNDMFSSSEAAKAGMIL
-254 GESLGDCSSAVV
+254 LGDGTKKFNTTLKQMQKSTGSTDKAFNKMKTTSHSAKIAVNEMKNSALKLG
-266 TLVQNIKGA
+266 TTMLNSASPAIEKGT
-275 KDMSVEQQQT
+275 KKIHELTNKFNSLNEKQQQT
-285 IAEQMMTMSDMFG
+285 VI
-298 TENEELARTL
+298 
-308 TTMKNNGIIDDIS
+308 
-321 EGMDV
+321 
-326 LTVGFQNGANY
+326 
-337 SGELLDTMREYSPK
+337 
-351 FQALGM
+351 
-357 DAKTAMAYL
+357 
-366 VQGAQN
+366 
-372 GAFNLDKV
+372 KV
-380 GDAMKEFSIRA
+380 G
-391 VDGSD
+391 
-396 TTVDG
+396 
-401 FNRIG
+401 
-406 LNADEM
+406 
-412 AKKFAAGGDTA
+412 
-423 SQAFHKTLVAL
+423 LV
-434 KNMDDPISQNIA
+434 
-446 GTDLFGTMWEDLGKD
+446 T
-461 TVLSLADIEGGL
+461 
-473 ENVEGATV
+473 
-481 KAGEQVNNSFS
+481 
-492 TQLKTQFRE
+492 
-501 LQTSLL
+501 
-507 PLGNELLRLGKDSMP
+507 
-522 TVKEVIGD
+522 
-530 VTNVLKNMDSE
+530 
-541 TAQNVIKI
+541 
-549 GAVVAA
+549 AA
-555 IGPLSIGFGKVAK
+555 IGPATVATGKLIKGVGDTVKGVKK
-568 GISDTVTTGQ
+568 GIEYGG
-578 KFVSGAA
+578 KAVSAVKKVAA
-585 KIIAKITAKTAA
+585 KIIEKTAA
-597 TAAGTAADTA
+597 TAAGTTADTA

-672 GSKLWG
+672 GTKLWG

-686 IKKGVTD
+686 IKKSVTD

-736 MKASTASAKKNLD
+736 MKASAASAKKNLD

-769 MTGIRNNYQRKY
+769 MTGIRNHYKSKY

-811 EKVSQAKKN
+811 EKVSQARKN

-825 SGVVTEVGKIP
+825 TGIVTEVGKIP
-836 GKTVSI
+836 GKVKTV

-861 ISKVRGFGNSVLTG
+861 ISKVRGFGSSVLTG

-944 ETEYWDNV
+944 ETEYWDTV

-967 KKYLADKKSLNSQ
+967 KKYFADKKSLNSQ

-1000 KEIKSLN
+1000 KEIKNLTN
-1007 DEYKNAVKERK
+1007 EYKNAVKERK

-1120 KGTKKSTDDKIAKA
+1120 KDTKKSTDDKIAKA

-1170 AEKPLTKSLAKIQK
+1170 AEKPLTKSLDKIQK
-1184 NTKKTISTAVSTTK
+1184 NTKKAISTAVSTTK

-1222 SVTGGKSPYGIGG
+1222 SVSSGKSPYGIGG
-1235 KGSVPKFNVE
+1235 KGSVPKFKVE

-1262 GNSWMVGGEAGAE
+1262 GNSWMVGGEDGAE

>member
-1 MAYTSVKI
+1 MAFTSVKL
-9 SADSS
+9 SVDSN
-14 SYQSQMKSAASQM
+14 SYTQQMKSAAAQM
-27 KVLSAE
+27 RVLSAE
-33 YTTAATKAK
+33 YSTAAMKAK
-42 LFGSE
+42 LFGSA
-47 TDSLK
+47 TDGLK
-52 AKAESLTQKITVQK
+52 AKAESLTQKISLQK

-80 KKLSDQKTKQEEL
+80 KKLTDQKSKQEEL
-93 KTKIDAAKEAYE
+93 KSKIDEARIAYE
-105 KSTAETG
+105 KSTEETG
-112 KNSEQSKALKDELD
+112 KNSEQSKALKNELNS
-126 KLEKEF
+126 LEQQYKV
-132 TANETAIGKTENAL
+132 NESAIGKTETAL

-160 MNMEAELK
+160 MGMEKELENVNKELK
-168 NVNDQLKDN
+168 
-177 KLEKFATAC
+177 EHKFNAFTEGC
-186 DTAGTKMESFGKKMS
+186 TKAGTAIENVGKKISVMSAATVAAGTASAKMAVDFEDDMAKVSTIMDTNVMS
-201 VVSTGIAGMA
+201 VKDMQDAIIDLSNKTGIAVGDVADDVYNAISAGQKTGDAVAFVENSTKLA
-211 TAVTKNAYD
+211 TAGFAESGDTLNILTTILNAYGLKAEEVTNVSD
-220 VENDLMSMQG
+220 MLIQTQNLGKTTVAELSSAMGKVIPTANANHVALD
-230 QLGLTAEETEKLK
+230 QLCSGYAIMTANGVATAESTTYMNSMLNELGKTGSTTDVILREKTGKSFSELMKGGASLADVLK
-243 TVAQNLYTNGF
+243 IVQDAAKEDNKSMNDMFSSSEAAKAGVIL
-254 GESLGDCSSAVV
+254 LGDGTKKFNTTLKQMQKSTGSTDKAFSKMKTTSHSAKIAVNEMKNSALKLG
-266 TLVQNIKGA
+266 TTMLNSASPAIEKGT
-275 KDMSVEQQQT
+275 KKIHELTNKFNSLNEKQQQT
-285 IAEQMMTMSDMFG
+285 VI
-298 TENEELARTL
+298 
-308 TTMKNNGIIDDIS
+308 
-321 EGMDV
+321 
-326 LTVGFQNGANY
+326 
-337 SGELLDTMREYSPK
+337 
-351 FQALGM
+351 
-357 DAKTAMAYL
+357 
-366 VQGAQN
+366 
-372 GAFNLDKV
+372 KV
-380 GDAMKEFSIRA
+380 G
-391 VDGSD
+391 
-396 TTVDG
+396 
-401 FNRIG
+401 
-406 LNADEM
+406 
-412 AKKFAAGGDTA
+412 
-423 SQAFHKTLVAL
+423 LV
-434 KNMDDPISQNIA
+434 
-446 GTDLFGTMWEDLGKD
+446 T
-461 TVLSLADIEGGL
+461 
-473 ENVEGATV
+473 
-481 KAGEQVNNSFS
+481 
-492 TQLKTQFRE
+492 
-501 LQTSLL
+501 
-507 PLGNELLRLGKDSMP
+507 
-522 TVKEVIGD
+522 
-530 VTNVLKNMDSE
+530 
-541 TAQNVIKI
+541 
-549 GAVVAA
+549 AA
-555 IGPLSIGFGKVAK
+555 IGPATVATGKLVKGVGDTLKGVKK
-568 GISDTVTTGQ
+568 GIELGG
-578 KFVSGAA
+578 KAVSAVKSVAA
-585 KIIAKITAKTAA
+585 KIVEKTAA
-597 TAAGTAADTA
+597 TAAGTTADTA

-686 IKKGVTD
+686 IKKSVTD

-720 ATSTVFKAIH
+720 ATSMVFKAIH

-769 MTGIRNNYQRKY
+769 MTGIRNNYQSKY

-825 SGVVTEVGKIP
+825 SGVITEVGKIP

-1000 KEIKSLN
+1000 KEIKNLTN
-1007 DEYKNAVKERK
+1007 EYKNAVKERK

-1120 KGTKKSTDDKIAKA
+1120 KDTKKSTDDKIAKA

-1235 KGSVPKFNVE
+1235 KGSVPKFKVE

>member
-1 MAYTSVKI
+1 MAFTSVKL
-9 SADSS
+9 SVDSN
-14 SYQSQMKSAASQM
+14 SYTQQMKSAAAQM
-27 KVLSAE
+27 RVLSAE
-33 YTTAATKAK
+33 YSTAAMKAK
-42 LFGSE
+42 LFGSA
-47 TDSLK
+47 TDGLK
-52 AKAESLTQKITVQK
+52 AKAESLTQKISLQK

-80 KKLSDQKTKQEEL
+80 KKLTDQKSKQEEL
-93 KTKIDAAKEAYE
+93 KSKIDEARIAYE
-105 KSTAETG
+105 KSTEETG
-112 KNSEQSKALKDELD
+112 KNSEQSKALKNELNS
-126 KLEKEF
+126 LEQQYKV
-132 TANETAIGKTENAL
+132 NESAIGKTETAL

-160 MNMEAELK
+160 MGMEKELENVNKELK
-168 NVNDQLKDN
+168 EHKFNAFTEGCTKAGTVIESVGKKASALSAAAVATGTASVKAAEDLKEGYDIVVTKTGATDDALKDLKKSAN
-177 KLEKFATAC
+177 NVFGTMPEDMATVGEAIGEVNTRFHTTGDELESTSKQFIQFASINDTNITQSVDQVDKMMKAWNVDASQTGNLLGLLTAKAQATGISV
-186 DTAGTKMESFGKKMS
+186 DTLESEVLDNNSALKQMGLSMPQSINLMAQFDENGVNASTALAGLKKALQNATSEGKTMDEALKDTIGSIKNAKTDTEALKIAQELFGKK
-201 VVSTGIAGMA
+201 GAAEMA
-211 TAVTKNAYD
+211 TAIRENRID
-220 VENDLMSMQG
+220 LNDLSSSMKQYG
-230 QLGLTAEETEKLK
+230 N
-243 TVAQNLYTNGF
+243 TV
-254 GESLGDCSSAVV
+254 ES
-266 TLVQNIKGA
+266 TY
-275 KDMSVEQQQT
+275 
-285 IAEQMMTMSDMFG
+285 
-298 TENEELARTL
+298 
-308 TTMKNNGIIDDIS
+308 NNTKS
-321 EGMDV
+321 P
-326 LTVGFQNGANY
+326 
-337 SGELLDTMREYSPK
+337 LDN
-351 FQALGM
+351 
-357 DAKTAMAYL
+357 AKTAMNNAKIAMANFGETAL
-366 VQGAQN
+366 QSAAPMISKATTKVQDLTKKFTSLNDKQQQTV
-372 GAFNLDKV
+372 LKV
-380 GDAMKEFSIRA
+380 G
-391 VDGSD
+391 
-396 TTVDG
+396 
-401 FNRIG
+401 
-406 LNADEM
+406 
-412 AKKFAAGGDTA
+412 
-423 SQAFHKTLVAL
+423 LV
-434 KNMDDPISQNIA
+434 
-446 GTDLFGTMWEDLGKD
+446 T
-461 TVLSLADIEGGL
+461 
-473 ENVEGATV
+473 
-481 KAGEQVNNSFS
+481 
-492 TQLKTQFRE
+492 
-501 LQTSLL
+501 
-507 PLGNELLRLGKDSMP
+507 
-522 TVKEVIGD
+522 
-530 VTNVLKNMDSE
+530 
-541 TAQNVIKI
+541 
-549 GAVVAA
+549 AA
-555 IGPLSIGFGKVAK
+555 IGPATVATGKLVKGVGDTVKGVKK
-568 GISDTVTTGQ
+568 GIELGG
-578 KFVSGAA
+578 KAVSAVKKVAA
-585 KIIAKITAKTAA
+585 KIIEKTAA
-597 TAAGTAADTA
+597 TAAGTTADTA

-672 GSKLWG
+672 GTKLWG

-686 IKKGVTD
+686 IKKSVTD

-736 MKASTASAKKNLD
+736 MKASAASAKKNLD
-749 EMKSAYQK
+749 EMKSAYKK

-769 MTGIRNNYQRKY
+769 MTGIRNHYKSKY

-811 EKVSQAKKN
+811 EKVSQARKN

-825 SGVVTEVGKIP
+825 TGIVTEVGKIP
-836 GKTVSI
+836 GKVKTV

-944 ETEYWDNV
+944 ETEYWDTV

-1000 KEIKSLN
+1000 KEIKNLTN
-1007 DEYKNAVKERK
+1007 EYKNAVKERK

-1095 EELKRYTALYKE
+1095 EELKRYTSLYKE

-1148 YTDACKK
+1148 YTDVCKK

-1170 AEKPLTKSLAKIQK
+1170 AEKPLTKSLDKIQK
-1184 NTKKTISTAVSTTK
+1184 NTKKAISTAVSTTK

-1209 FKWSLPKLKMPHI
+1209 FKWSLPRLKMPHI
-1222 SVTGGKSPYGIGG
+1222 SVSSGKTPYGIGG
-1235 KGSVPKFNVE
+1235 KGSVPKFKVE

-1280 QEFYQKFSSILDR
+1280 QEFYQKFSSILDK